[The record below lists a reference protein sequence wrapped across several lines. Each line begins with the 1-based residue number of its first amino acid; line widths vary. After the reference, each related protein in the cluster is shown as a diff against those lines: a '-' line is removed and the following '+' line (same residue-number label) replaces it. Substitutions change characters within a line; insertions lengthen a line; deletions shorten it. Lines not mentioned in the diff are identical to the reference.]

1 MADPHLVLCSR
12 LHIHAIVAD
21 AKDGDQLQRRQA
33 GDQLSRHGGFAVGD
47 EHGKG
52 AGQRAKV
59 GVSECG
65 QLHEVIASRQFRSQ
79 GIRERSLF

>member
-1 MADPHLVLCSR
+1 MADPHLVFCSR
-12 LHIHAIVAD
+12 LHIHAVITD
-21 AKDGDQLQRRQA
+21 AKDGDQLQRGQA

-52 AGQRAKV
+52 AGQCAKV
-59 GVSECG
+59 GVGECC